1 MEQLFSAL
9 AEPNRLKMIE
19 LLRKRN
25 YTVGELADL
34 LKIRQP
40 QASNHLKVLRDAGL
54 VKIKPVANQR
64 IYILR
69 EEPFVEMDQW
79 VDSFRNVW
87 EEQFD
92 RLDGYLQDLQRK
104 DVEKDQS

>member
-40 QASNHLKVLRDAGL
+40 QASKHLKVLREAGL